1 MFIYFIFI
9 NVFVNFVIHVHM
21 RRCYVNKV
29 ERWRLFIIKVIMSF
43 SPVIM
48 SLTYVIMSLFV
59 ISDFIYNFCYIFYY
73 LC

>member
-1 MFIYFIFI
+1 
-9 NVFVNFVIHVHM
+9 VNFVIHVHM

-29 ERWRLFIIKVIMSF
+29 KRCRLFITKVIMSL

-59 ISDFIYNFCYIFYY
+59 ISDFIYNFVIYFL
-73 LC
+73 LCMLSQVGSE